1 MSETTPGMTW
11 CQQLIHER
19 SSATPTLSPPY
30 FMTAGTGPDCSL
42 VLANTGSVLSVQNSG
57 YAGNSTGTV
66 AAGSPISLCAPPSSG
81 SDLIYGRDDFLSFD
95 TPTDGAATWSY
106 VGTNGPSTS
115 NCQNGH
121 AGIVSF
127 PSGTTQSV
135 NELVANQG
143 SDLGGP
149 VFANVQKCLVRW
161 VVLCNGLYSSSSF
174 DGEWYVGLG
183 NPDGSGA
190 MYGGA
195 LLSFAP
201 GFPAIGL
208 LAGSYTGISSNI
220 GDRCPRVYHAK
231 PLIKG
236 GEFAQERLDFA
247 FSKIFKRIFSK
258 TNSPGSTNPNCGRIF
273 GFG

>member
-1 MSETTPGMTW
+1 
-11 CQQLIHER
+11 
-19 SSATPTLSPPY
+19 
-30 FMTAGTGPDCSL
+30 MTAGTGPDCSL

-208 LAGSYTGISSNI
+208 LAGSYTGISNYTETPTRFTIAPNTWYDLIISWTPKAIKYYAAVYGETPKLIATNTTNI
-220 GDRCPRVYHAK
+220 STIPQFPRRHSA
-231 PLIKG
+231 P
-236 GEFAQERLDFA
+236 AQA
-247 FSKIFKRIFSK
+247 SKFVRQSASLPSV
-258 TNSPGSTNPNCGRIF
+258 SPS
-273 GFG
+273 